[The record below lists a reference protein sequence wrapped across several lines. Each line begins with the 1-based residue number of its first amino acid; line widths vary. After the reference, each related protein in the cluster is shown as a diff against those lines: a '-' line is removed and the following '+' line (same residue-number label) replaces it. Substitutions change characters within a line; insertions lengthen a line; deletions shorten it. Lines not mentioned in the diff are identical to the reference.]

1 MKKLIILSFLILGS
15 VFMYNKSNAQASW
28 EAGVRFGERGS
39 IEATIPVGMAPRLKP
54 VVYFYGPINDFG
66 IAAYFDWMFK
76 LSDGPSGLKFFP
88 GVGPEFYFGNDQ
100 FNMGVAGDFGV
111 EYAFS
116 FPLTIGFDWR
126 PLLYFTNS
134 HNFKAGNWGLIARFR
149 FGEAV
154 KFEKTD

>member
-1 MKKLIILSFLILGS
+1 MKKLIILSVMILGMIL
-15 VFMYNKSNAQASW
+15 VFNDTKAQASW
-28 EAGVRFGERGS
+28 EAGVRFGDRGS

-54 VVYFYGPINDFG
+54 AVYFYGPINDFG
-66 IAAYFDWMFK
+66 VAAYFDWMFK

-88 GVGPEFYFGNDQ
+88 GVGPEFYFGNQ

-111 EYAFS
+111 EYAFD

-126 PLLYFTNS
+126 PAIYFTNS
-134 HNFKAGNWGLIARFR
+134 WGFRGHNWGFVARFR

-154 KFEKTD
+154 KFEKSN